1 MQFTYERPDFRYVM
15 RAVADNAIT
24 VNDRVL
30 RRSFIVS
37 SEVLLEDWAACLDQ
51 PLTASD
57 LEPLFALQP
66 ELLVLG
72 TGPRLRFPSPAVQ
85 AAALSRGIGIECM
98 DNAAA
103 ARTFNLLAGERRRV
117 VAGFVL

>member
-15 RAVADNAIT
+15 RAVADDAIT
-24 VNDRVL
+24 VNERVL

-37 SEVLLEDWAACLDQ
+37 AEVLQEDWAAALGRELAVADLA
-51 PLTASD
+51 PLLAM
-57 LEPLFALQP
+57 QP
-66 ELLVLG
+66 ELLLLG
-72 TGPRLRFPSPAVQ
+72 TGPRLRFPPPAVQ
-85 AAALSRGIGIECM
+85 AAALTRGIGIECM

-103 ARTFNLLAGERRRV
+103 ARTFNLLAGEGRRV